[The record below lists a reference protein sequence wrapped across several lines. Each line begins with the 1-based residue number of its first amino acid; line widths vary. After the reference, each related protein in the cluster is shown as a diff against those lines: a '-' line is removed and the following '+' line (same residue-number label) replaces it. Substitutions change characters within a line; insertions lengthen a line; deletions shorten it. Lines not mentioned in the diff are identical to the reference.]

1 LGCSLS
7 LLEIT
12 PGNGHVSHEEGIGIV
27 NTIVAK
33 LIELG
38 PDPEDGYMAQG
49 LLLDIN
55 FCLDIRAEANFV
67 LLAEIGMAENN
78 FML

>member
-1 LGCSLS
+1 MDYSLS

-12 PGNGHVSHEEGIGIV
+12 LGNGLASHEEGIGKM
-27 NTIVAK
+27 NTLVAK
-33 LIELG
+33 LIELA